1 MNDLALAN
9 ITLHSGVNMDTNV
22 SNEISVTC

>member
-9 ITLHSGVNMDTNV
+9 MTLHSGVNMDARV
-22 SNEISVTC
+22 SNVICVTR